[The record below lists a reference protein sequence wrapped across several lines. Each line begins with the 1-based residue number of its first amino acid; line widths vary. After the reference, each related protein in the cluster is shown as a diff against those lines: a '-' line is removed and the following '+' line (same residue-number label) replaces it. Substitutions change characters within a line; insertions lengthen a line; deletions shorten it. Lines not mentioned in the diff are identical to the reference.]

1 MIIKKYSC
9 KRFAGIKDQDINFED
24 HLNVILG
31 PNEAG
36 KSTLVEGLY
45 SVLFKSSKL
54 GYKKVEDIEFRDRFM
69 PIQAGDSID
78 GEVIISDHT
87 GDYRVTREWGTAP
100 FSRMILPDSQ
110 TIKNEES
117 IADYLKDVLVFG
129 EGTYSS
135 IVFSKQLYI
144 KSAIEKIIQNKE
156 AKGEVSSLLRKV
168 VMELDGVSLDDLNQR
183 INDEISRLLKHWDL
197 EKNYPE
203 NNKGIS
209 NPYKV
214 GNGEIIES
222 FYTKENQRLAM
233 KESLQAEALIEK
245 IYKDTQKTEAT
256 LKDLADRK
264 ASMEIIE
271 GDVVKRA
278 MLEPQIK
285 QISSELKEYS
295 LINQE
300 WPQCDMRLDQLAK
313 EIAAIDTTIAKLEA
327 ERILANQVS
336 AKNNLEEKM
345 TKINDLNKNI
355 TETKRQIA
363 ESIDITKEDIESL
376 DKNYHGMLTSEA
388 KMKAGVMIG
397 KLNRLP
403 DGTTFL
409 ITKDLEEPVEISA
422 GESFQANGYIKLE
435 SKDLIEIELKSGDLD
450 FSELRNQYMEFK
462 ANLEALLTSLKAASV
477 EEAKLNKE
485 RLDTQKRIM
494 EAYIVKV
501 DEQLNGETLDSLVQ
515 KIAGYGDL
523 SQVRS
528 LAEIDA
534 EIKKINRSNIDV
546 LSEQK
551 SLSGKVQIW
560 CEKYGN
566 VDGLLDKII
575 EIRMSLKECEA
586 QLKPLAP
593 LPSEYD
599 SADSFRQELSEIR
612 KSYESTNTLLNTLR
626 NNYLDAERKLP
637 ELTYEELSQSSE
649 EEEALFQ
656 KRINRARKLLMIK
669 AAFDETRRQMDTSSF
684 TPVIQS
690 FSQNLALLTNGS
702 YQVTDI
708 DNDFALRLEKD
719 KQVDIPVNLL
729 SAGTYDSVALA
740 LRLALLDNILGESKG
755 FLILDDCL
763 VDLDPDR
770 KEKAAELIKN
780 FANRHQVIFT
790 TCSPETAGMLGGNL
804 IKM

>member
-1 MIIKKYSC
+1 MIIKNYSC
-9 KRFAGIKDQDINFED
+9 KRFAGIKDKNIDFQD

-54 GYKKVEDIEFRDRFM
+54 GYKKVEDLEFRDRFM

-78 GEVIISDHT
+78 GEVVLSDPT
-87 GDYRVTREWGTAP
+87 GEYRVTREWGIAP
-100 FSRMILPDSQ
+100 FSRMLLPDSQ

-117 IADYLKDVLVFG
+117 IADYLKNVLIFG

-168 VMELDGVSLDDLNQR
+168 VMELDGVSLDKLNQR
-183 INDEISRLLKHWDL
+183 INEEISNLLKHWDL

-214 GNGEIIES
+214 GNGEIVES
-222 FYTKENQRLAM
+222 FYTKENLRLAM
-233 KESLQAEALIEK
+233 KESQQAEALLEK
-245 IYKDTQKTEAT
+245 LYKDTQKTEAA
-256 LKDLADRK
+256 LKDLSARK

-271 GDVVKRA
+271 SDVVKRA

-285 QISSELKEYS
+285 QLTSELKDYS
-295 LINQE
+295 VINQE

-327 ERILANQVS
+327 EKLLANQVS
-336 AKNNLEEKM
+336 ARKLLEDKL
-345 TKINDLNKNI
+345 TKINELNDNI
-355 TETKRQIA
+355 TATRKQIN
-363 ESIDITKEDIESL
+363 ESTDITKEDIQAL

-403 DGTTFL
+403 KGTTFL
-409 ITKDLEEPVEISA
+409 ITKDLEEPVEITA
-422 GESFQANGYIKLE
+422 GESFKANGFIKLE

-450 FSELRNQYMEFK
+450 FSELRNQYMAFK
-462 ANLEALLTSLKAASV
+462 ATLEALLVSLKAATV
-477 EEAKLNKE
+477 EEAKLNLE
-485 RLDTQKRIM
+485 RLDAQKRILD
-494 EAYIVKV
+494 AYLTKV
-501 DEQLNGETLDSLVQ
+501 NEQLNGETMESLKK
-515 KIAGYGDL
+515 KIAGFGDL

-528 LAEIDA
+528 LTEIDA
-534 EIKKINRSNIDV
+534 EIKRINRSNIDV

-551 SLSGKVQIW
+551 SLRDKVQKW

-566 VDGLLDKII
+566 IDGLLDKII
-575 EIRMSLKECEA
+575 EVRMSLKEYEA

-593 LPSEYD
+593 LPYEYD
-599 SADSFRQELSEIR
+599 SADSFRQELSGIR
-612 KSYESTNTLLNTLR
+612 KSYETTNTLLNTRR
-626 NNYLDAERKLP
+626 NNYLDAERNLP
-637 ELTYEELSQSSE
+637 ELTYEELSQNLE
-649 EEEALFQ
+649 EEEVLFQ
-656 KRINRARKLLMIK
+656 KKINRARKLLKIK

-770 KEKAAELIKN
+770 REKAAELIKK
-780 FANRHQVIFT
+780 FAKRHQVIFT
-790 TCSPETAGMLGGNL
+790 TCSPETAGLLGGNL
-804 IKM
+804 IKI

>member
-9 KRFAGIKDQDINFED
+9 KRFAGIKDQDIDFQDN
-24 HLNVILG
+24 LNVILG

-54 GYKKVEDIEFRDRFM
+54 GYKKVEDIDFRDRFM

-100 FSRMILPDSQ
+100 FSKMILPDSQ

-117 IADYLKDVLVFG
+117 IADYLKNVLVFG

-135 IVFSKQLYI
+135 IVFSKQLNI

-183 INDEISRLLKHWDL
+183 ISDEISRLLKHWDL

-214 GNGEIIES
+214 GNGEIVES
-222 FYTKENQRLAM
+222 FYTKENLRLAM
-233 KESLQAEALIEK
+233 KASLQAEALIEK
-245 IYKDTQKTEAT
+245 IYKDTQATEAT
-256 LKDLADRK
+256 LKDLTDRK
-264 ASMEIIE
+264 GSMETIE
-271 GDVVKRA
+271 SDVVKRA

-285 QISSELKEYS
+285 QLTSELKDYS
-295 LINQE
+295 IINQE
-300 WPQCDMRLDQLAK
+300 WPQCDMRLGQLAK
-313 EIAAIDTTIAKLEA
+313 EIAAIDTTITKLDA
-327 ERILANQVS
+327 EKILANQVS
-336 AKNNLEEKM
+336 AKNNLEDKL
-345 TKINDLNKNI
+345 TKINGLNKNI
-355 TETKRQIA
+355 TETKKQIA
-363 ESIDITKEDIESL
+363 ESTDITKEDIQAL
-376 DKNYHGMLTSEA
+376 DKNYHGMLTTEA

-409 ITKDLEEPVEISA
+409 ITRDLEESVEISA
-422 GESFQANGYIKLE
+422 GESFKANGYIKLE
-435 SKDLIEIELKSGDLD
+435 SRDLIEIELKSGDLD
-450 FSELRNQYMEFK
+450 FSELRKQYMEFK
-462 ANLEALLTSLKAASV
+462 ANLEALLASLKAASV

-485 RLDTQKRIM
+485 RLDAQKRIL

-501 DEQLNGETLDSLVQ
+501 NEHLNGETLESLEQ
-515 KIAGYGDL
+515 RITGIGDL

-528 LAEIDA
+528 LAEIEA

-551 SLSGKVQIW
+551 SLRDKVQKW
-560 CEKYGN
+560 CEKYVN

-575 EIRMSLKECEA
+575 EIRMSLKDYET

-593 LPSEYD
+593 LPEEYN
-599 SADSFRQELSEIR
+599 SADEFRQELSEIR
-612 KSYESTNTLLNTLR
+612 KSYESTNTLLNTLK
-626 NNYLDAERKLP
+626 NNYLDAERNLP
-637 ELTYEELSQSSE
+637 EQTYEELSQGFAE
-649 EEEALFQ
+649 EEVSFQ
-656 KRINRARKLLMIK
+656 KKITRAQKLLKIK
-669 AAFDETRRQMDTSSF
+669 AAFDETRKQMDMTSF

-702 YQVTDI
+702 YQVKDI
-708 DNDFALRLEKD
+708 DNDFALQLEKD
-719 KQVDIPVNLL
+719 RQVDIPVNLL

-740 LRLALLDNILGESKG
+740 LRLALLDNILGDNKG

-780 FANRHQVIFT
+780 FAERHQVIFT
-790 TCSPETAGMLGGNL
+790 TCSPETASLLGGIL
-804 IKM
+804 IRL

>member
-9 KRFAGIKDQDINFED
+9 KRFAGIKDKDIEFKDN
-24 HLNVILG
+24 LNVILG

-54 GYKKVEDIEFRDRFM
+54 GYKKVEDIEFRDKFM

-87 GDYRVTREWGTAP
+87 GDYRVSREWGSMP

-110 TIKNEES
+110 VIKSEDS
-117 IADYLKDVLVFG
+117 IAAFLKDVLVFG

-168 VMELDGVSLDDLNQR
+168 VMELDGVSLDDLDQR
-183 INDEISRLLKHWDL
+183 IIEEISRLLKHWDL

-214 GNGEIIES
+214 GNGEIVES
-222 FYTKENQRLAM
+222 FYRKENLRLAM
-233 KESLQAEALIEK
+233 KESQQAEALIEK
-245 IYKDTQKTEAT
+245 IYQDTQKMEAT
-256 LKDLADRK
+256 LKDLSAK
-264 ASMEIIE
+264 KSSMEIIE
-271 GDVVKRA
+271 SDVVKRA

-285 QISSELKEYS
+285 QLTGELKDYS
-295 LINQE
+295 IINQE
-300 WPQCDMRLDQLAK
+300 WPQCDMRLAQLAK
-313 EIAAIDTTIAKLEA
+313 EIAEIDAAIAKLEA
-327 ERILANQVS
+327 EKLLANQVS
-336 AKNNLEEKM
+336 SRKLLEEKLI
-345 TKINDLNKNI
+345 KINELNENI
-355 TETKRQIA
+355 ASTRKQIA
-363 ESIDITKEDIESL
+363 ESTDITKEDILAL

-403 DGTTFL
+403 EGTSFL

-422 GESFQANGYIKLE
+422 GDSFKANGYVKLE
-435 SKDLIEIELKSGDLD
+435 STDLIEIELKSGDLD
-450 FSELRNQYMEFK
+450 FSELRKQYMEYK
-462 ANLEALLTSLKAASV
+462 TNLEDLLASLNAATV

-485 RLDTQKRIM
+485 RLDAQKRILD
-494 EAYIVKV
+494 AYLLKV
-501 DEQLNGETLDSLVQ
+501 NEHLGGETLESLKQ
-515 KIAGYGDL
+515 NTAGYGDL

-528 LAEIDA
+528 LIEIDA
-534 EIKKINRSNIDV
+534 EIKRINRSNIEV
-546 LSEQK
+546 LSDQK
-551 SLSGKVQIW
+551 SLHDKVQKW

-575 EIRMSLKECEA
+575 EVRIALKENEA
-586 QLKPLAP
+586 LLKPLAP
-593 LPSEYD
+593 LPAEYD
-599 SADSFRQELSEIR
+599 SADSFRQELSGIR
-612 KSYESTNTLLNTLR
+612 KSYESTNVLLNTLK
-626 NNYLDAERKLP
+626 NNYLDAERDLP
-637 ELTYEELSQSSE
+637 EQTYEELSQGFTE
-649 EEEALFQ
+649 EEVSFQ
-656 KRINRARKLLMIK
+656 KKINRVQKILKIK
-669 AAFDETRRQMDTSSF
+669 AAFDATRKQMDMTSF

-719 KQVDIPVNLL
+719 QQVDIPVNLL

-740 LRLALLDNILGESKG
+740 LRLALLDNILGEGKG

-770 KEKAAELIKN
+770 REKAAELIKN
-780 FANRHQVIFT
+780 FASRHQVIFT
-790 TCSPETAGMLGGNL
+790 TCSPETAGLLRGNL
-804 IKM
+804 IRL

>member
-9 KRFAGIKDQDINFED
+9 KRFAGIKDQDIDFQDN
-24 HLNVILG
+24 LNVILG

-100 FSRMILPDSQ
+100 FSKMILPDSQ

-117 IADYLKDVLVFG
+117 IADYLKNVLVFG

-135 IVFSKQLYI
+135 IVFSKQLNI

-183 INDEISRLLKHWDL
+183 ISDEISRLLKHWDL

-214 GNGEIIES
+214 GNGEIVES
-222 FYTKENQRLAM
+222 FYTKENLRLAM
-233 KESLQAEALIEK
+233 KASLQAEALIEK
-245 IYKDTQKTEAT
+245 IYKDTQATEAT
-256 LKDLADRK
+256 LKDLTDRK
-264 ASMEIIE
+264 GSMETIE
-271 GDVVKRA
+271 SDVVKRA

-285 QISSELKEYS
+285 QLTSELKDYS
-295 LINQE
+295 IINQE
-300 WPQCDMRLDQLAK
+300 WPQCDMRLGQLAK
-313 EIAAIDTTIAKLEA
+313 EIAAIDTTITKLDA
-327 ERILANQVS
+327 EKILANQVS
-336 AKNNLEEKM
+336 AKNNLEDKL
-345 TKINDLNKNI
+345 TKINGLNKNI
-355 TETKRQIA
+355 TETKKQIA
-363 ESIDITKEDIESL
+363 ESTDITKEDIQAL
-376 DKNYHGMLTSEA
+376 DKNYHGMLTTEA

-409 ITKDLEEPVEISA
+409 ITRDLEESVEISA
-422 GESFQANGYIKLE
+422 GESFKANGYIKLE
-435 SKDLIEIELKSGDLD
+435 SRDLIEIELKSGDLD
-450 FSELRNQYMEFK
+450 FSELRKQYMEFK
-462 ANLEALLTSLKAASV
+462 ANLEALLASLKAASV

-485 RLDTQKRIM
+485 RLDAQKRIL

-501 DEQLNGETLDSLVQ
+501 NEHLNGETLESLEQ
-515 KIAGYGDL
+515 RITGIGDL

-528 LAEIDA
+528 LAEIEA

-551 SLSGKVQIW
+551 SLRDKVQKW
-560 CEKYGN
+560 CEKYVN

-575 EIRMSLKECEA
+575 EIRMSLKDYET

-593 LPSEYD
+593 LPEEYN
-599 SADSFRQELSEIR
+599 SADEFRQELSEIR
-612 KSYESTNTLLNTLR
+612 KSYESTNTLLNTLK
-626 NNYLDAERKLP
+626 NNYLDAERNLP
-637 ELTYEELSQSSE
+637 EQTYEELSQGFAE
-649 EEEALFQ
+649 EEVSFQ
-656 KRINRARKLLMIK
+656 KKITRAQKLLKIK
-669 AAFDETRRQMDTSSF
+669 AAFDETRKQMDMTSF

-702 YQVTDI
+702 YQVKDI
-708 DNDFALRLEKD
+708 DNDFALQLEKD
-719 KQVDIPVNLL
+719 RQVDIPVNLL

-740 LRLALLDNILGESKG
+740 LRLALLDNILGDNKG

-780 FANRHQVIFT
+780 FAERHQVIFT
-790 TCSPETAGMLGGNL
+790 TCSPETASLLGGIL
-804 IKM
+804 IRL